1 MTTEELKSHIF
12 GKRRAE
18 MAYLWPKEGKNG
30 VFMAKKGHNRGIIG
44 DNEGVVRAVNV
55 KNQV

>member
-1 MTTEELKSHIF
+1 
-12 GKRRAE
+12 